1 MDVSLKQKAYDFIRD
16 KLMLGE
22 LAAGARLSNRA
33 LATEIGISVIPVREA
48 MSQLVSEGLL
58 EHRPKVGVFVVESS
72 REELVELCE
81 LREALESYAAA
92 KAASRAEKP
101 ELAEMRMRCQTMQLL
116 AESGPKGDWTD
127 SQMDDWRLADAGFH
141 LALLRAAGN
150 RRAMKTV
157 ADLRVMT
164 VVFGHRDQSLS
175 LRDPHRAVSEHLAI
189 LEAIERGD
197 VDEARRVMSAHL
209 YRSQEII
216 LAIYDRE
223 RMAQS
228 AEHTPTAQFSRLLR
242 RRIHSMEAL
251 AQDSAGG
258 SASESVPEPV
268 ADASPRFVVQKE

>member
-22 LAAGARLSNRA
+22 LTAGARLSNRA
-33 LATEIGISVIPVREA
+33 LAAEIGISVIPVREA

-92 KAASRAEKP
+92 KAASRAAKP
-101 ELAEMRMRCQTMQLL
+101 ELADMRMRCQTMQLL

-127 SQMDDWRLADAGFH
+127 NEMDEWRLADAGFH

-157 ADLRVMT
+157 SDLRVMT
-164 VVFGHRDQSLS
+164 IVFGHRDQSLS

-197 VDEARRVMSAHL
+197 VDEARRVMSEHL

-216 LAIYDRE
+216 LALYDRE
-223 RMAQS
+223 RMARS
-228 AEHTPTAQFSRLLR
+228 AEHTPSAQFSRLLR
-242 RRIHSMEAL
+242 KKIHSMESLSDDNVDA
-251 AQDSAGG
+251 AVAESAREAAG
-258 SASESVPEPV
+258 SS
-268 ADASPRFVVQKE
+268 SP